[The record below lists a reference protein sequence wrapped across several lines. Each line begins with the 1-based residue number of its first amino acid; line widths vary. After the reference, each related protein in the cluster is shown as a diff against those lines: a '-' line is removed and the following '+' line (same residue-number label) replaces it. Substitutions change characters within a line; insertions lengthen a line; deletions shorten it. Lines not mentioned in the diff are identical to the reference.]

1 MRNTLKPASILC
13 LAALLAACG
22 DNSGSN
28 TMKGETVEKMQNP
41 GGTLAA
47 TSTREGG
54 DAKTPARFHVYVQ
67 KSREPAQAI
76 EVLDVDHSVAPVLR
90 WIGPNGLE
98 VIVECG
104 QVHRFSNFADVW
116 SSDESRDKAE
126 MVVVMLDNRGVCPA
140 GGAAPPPSADR

>member
-1 MRNTLKPASILC
+1 MRQPLKIASALC
-13 LAALLAACG
+13 LVALAAACG
-22 DNSGSN
+22 DSGSN
-28 TMKGETVEKMQNP
+28 TLKGETVEKMQSP

-54 DAKTPARFHVYVQ
+54 DAKTPARFRVYVQ
-67 KSREPAQAI
+67 RSQNPAQAI
-76 EVLDVDHSVAPVLR
+76 EVLDVDHSVQPILR
-90 WIGPNGLE
+90 WVGPNGLQ

-116 SSDESRDKAE
+116 SSDESRDKSE

-140 GGAAPPPSADR
+140 NGAPPPPTSDR